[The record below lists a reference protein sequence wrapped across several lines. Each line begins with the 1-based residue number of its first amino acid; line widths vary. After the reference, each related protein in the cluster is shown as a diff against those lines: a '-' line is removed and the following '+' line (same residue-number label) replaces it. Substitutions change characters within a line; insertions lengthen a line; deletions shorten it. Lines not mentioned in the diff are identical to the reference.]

1 MTFPPFTPPV
11 KRGGIGEKIA
21 AFIESL
27 VKWLASTPLVSGGGM
42 FAGLVSRLVRNNDE
56 RIASQLITFLLS
68 QPPPYGT
75 LLAGILSILANAPLP
90 EQVNRY
96 SDFIQALRN
105 DPKKYVSLLRQAIAE
120 NPPTDTLARE
130 IGRFVSGIVLVPLV
144 KATEDPN
151 ADPEETYY
159 TIEGYIVAAITS
171 VYTLGIVAEILGVGQ
186 IQTVAMLAGKIID
199 GLGLQDISAQLFK
212 QVTNAGFGEI
222 SRRFYNRRFRPANW
236 TVSQLT
242 QLYALRAVPASYV
255 RDRLR
260 NEGYREEDIDL
271 VIKLSEREVTARD
284 TLAGL
289 ELGVIGTDEAARKLH
304 ALGYGAEAVSYLLKL
319 HTAKRERDDLQDIA
333 QIAYTAF
340 KKGIITEAQFRQMR
354 AAARVPQARIDLEVK
369 LAQLEGEVASKDL
382 TIGNIK
388 AAFQA
393 GVIARQEAEY
403 YLTQE
408 GVEMQARQ
416 ILIATWEEQMRP
428 KSARLN
434 ASTITAAYKAGV
446 ISREETIQRLTA
458 IGWTKQDADL
468 ILTTA
473 ERSAVPPRKS
483 ASPSVIVDAFRKGI
497 ISYNDALVKLT
508 EAGYSEEDA
517 RLRLQSATIR
527 PSTGVKQLSRGEI
540 VNLHERGF
548 ITFDE
553 AVSML
558 VNLGYDEDTAEL
570 VILASAST
578 YKDGSLPNTGG

>member
-1 MTFPPFTPPV
+1 M
-11 KRGGIGEKIA
+11 
-21 AFIESL
+21 
-27 VKWLASTPLVSGGGM
+27 
-42 FAGLVSRLVRNNDE
+42 
-56 RIASQLITFLLS
+56 
-68 QPPPYGT
+68 
-75 LLAGILSILANAPLP
+75 
-90 EQVNRY
+90 
-96 SDFIQALRN
+96 
-105 DPKKYVSLLRQAIAE
+105 
-120 NPPTDTLARE
+120 
-130 IGRFVSGIVLVPLV
+130 
-144 KATEDPN
+144 
-151 ADPEETYY
+151 
-159 TIEGYIVAAITS
+159 
-171 VYTLGIVAEILGVGQ
+171 
-186 IQTVAMLAGKIID
+186 
-199 GLGLQDISAQLFK
+199 
-212 QVTNAGFGEI
+212 
-222 SRRFYNRRFRPANW
+222 
-236 TVSQLT
+236 
-242 QLYALRAVPASYV
+242 
-255 RDRLR
+255 RD
-260 NEGYREEDIDL
+260 EGYREEDIDL
-271 VIKLSEREVTARD
+271 VIKLSEREVTAGD